1 MLPVNMPT
9 PPSPN
14 SSPAEQTKLVRQRR
28 ALNRLL
34 QVLQRG
40 MCSEV
45 VNDLASFVLK
55 EAPNMSALLSI
66 LKHPESYP
74 KIQIQKAAW
83 VAHRAFQADSRG
95 LLGHRQA
102 FSQILDATED
112 PSVMREILKVL
123 ANPVWLDIENESMR
137 ADLLQLALDLL
148 HLPHFPIAVHYA
160 ALQII
165 QTRATTK
172 AEEIESLAAIRVLM
186 DEQQK
191 QNSLYRCAAKHET
204 RILQKI
210 RR

>member
-1 MLPVNMPT
+1 MPT

-14 SSPAEQTKLVRQRR
+14 SSPAEQTQLVRQRR

-34 QVLQRG
+34 PTLQRG
-40 MCSEV
+40 MRSEV
-45 VNDLASFVLK
+45 VNELAFFVLK
-55 EAPNMSALLSI
+55 EAHNMSALLSI

-83 VAHRAFQADSRG
+83 VAHRAFQTDSRG

-102 FSQILDATED
+102 FSQILDASED

-137 ADLLQLALDLL
+137 AELLQLAVDLL

-165 QTRATTK
+165 QTRVTNK
-172 AEEIESLAAIRVLM
+172 AEEIEAIAAIQSLM
-186 DEQQK
+186 DDLQDTK
-191 QNSLYRCAAKHET
+191 ALYQCAAKHKAH
-204 RILQKI
+204 ILQKI